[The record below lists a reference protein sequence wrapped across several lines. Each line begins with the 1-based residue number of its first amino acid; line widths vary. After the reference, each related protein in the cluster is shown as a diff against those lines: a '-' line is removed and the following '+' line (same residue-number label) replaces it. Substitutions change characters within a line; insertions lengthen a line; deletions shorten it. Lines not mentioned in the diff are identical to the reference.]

1 VNPEKTC
8 LIRVF
13 DDYFATEEAQPA
25 APQQTATDMGG
36 STPPVT
42 DVQKYLPPHARFAKD
57 RLNKASVD
65 NKLQQAQRYTIYLW

>member
-36 STPPVT
+36 STPHHPSEMSRNT
-42 DVQKYLPPHARFAKD
+42 YLHMRDSPK
-57 RLNKASVD
+57 
-65 NKLQQAQRYTIYLW
+65 IG